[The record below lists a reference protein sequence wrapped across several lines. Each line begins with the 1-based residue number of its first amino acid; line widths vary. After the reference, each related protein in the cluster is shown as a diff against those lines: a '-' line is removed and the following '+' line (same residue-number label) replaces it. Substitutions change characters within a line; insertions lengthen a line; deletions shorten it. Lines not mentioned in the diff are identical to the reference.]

1 MGTEPKAGWGRLTRK
16 YTRVGVGERAV
27 RVEASTWRQ
36 PCASD
41 TAVVFRFTLATE
53 LILVGKNGLEGKLE
67 RINWLLCPP
76 AQKCLYNLQRAVN
89 TAEPA
94 SFCLCLLCAV
104 EDTLPHGAHAFPPAY
119 CSARALGRICTKNP
133 YYLSC

>member
-36 PCASD
+36 PCALN

-76 AQKCLYNLQRAVN
+76 AQKGLYNLLRAVN

-104 EDTLPHGAHAFPPAY
+104 EGTAASRCPCFPT
-119 CSARALGRICTKNP
+119 CLLFCQGSR
-133 YYLSC
+133 